1 MIPLAERCSKCRMF
15 RFRRTGGAAG
25 WGTSLGDWGV
35 PSSNLGAPTNIIK
48 DLEGRTLP
56 KYQPWEASGK
66 QASFFDLEYG
76 NRQLGLRPSQLAT
89 ETAKTTAR
97 IELAALPAKPDPV
110 VMYEGK
116 GGSIPEHDF
125 EFSRLAET
133 GASVEMR
140 GGCYSACTL
149 LTSYFPKERLCFG
162 EGAPWRS
169 MRRGMI

>member
-1 MIPLAERCSKCRMF
+1 M
-15 RFRRTGGAAG
+15 
-25 WGTSLGDWGV
+25 
-35 PSSNLGAPTNIIK
+35 
-48 DLEGRTLP
+48 
-56 KYQPWEASGK
+56 
-66 QASFFDLEYG
+66 
-76 NRQLGLRPSQLAT
+76 AT